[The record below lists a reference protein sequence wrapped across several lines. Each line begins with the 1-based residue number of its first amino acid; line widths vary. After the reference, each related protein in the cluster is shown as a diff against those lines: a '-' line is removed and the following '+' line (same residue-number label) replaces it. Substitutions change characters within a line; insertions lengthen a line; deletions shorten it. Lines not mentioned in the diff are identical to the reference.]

1 MFRRSLLTGAG
12 ATILAMPAIRSV
24 RADTLDEVRKR
35 GTLIVG
41 TEAAYV
47 PYEFFK
53 DGKIIGYDPD
63 IANLMV
69 PKIGVKADFVD
80 TQWSGIIPALYA
92 KKFDCIISAMTITKE
107 RAEKVLF
114 SMPYADASN
123 VVLLRAGEASIKTAD
138 DLSGKTVGVQL
149 GSAAA
154 GIIKGFESK
163 LTAAGKPGY
172 SDIKQYEHYPEA
184 YQDLLN
190 KRIDAVV
197 NSRSTMMVVMR
208 DAPGKFKM
216 IPGISDITAYFGMAF
231 RKDDA
236 ALRDFVNTELAAM
249 KQDGT
254 LAKLQQ
260 QWFGDTM
267 DTPNA
272 VPGTLP

>member
-1 MFRRSLLTGAG
+1 MIRRSVLTGVG
-12 ATILAMPAIRSV
+12 AASLLGLPGLA
-24 RADTLDEVRKR
+24 RADTLDEVKHR
-35 GTLIVG
+35 GTLAIG

-63 IANLMV
+63 IADLMV
-69 PKIGVKADFVD
+69 PKVGAKAQFID
-80 TQWSGIIPALYA
+80 TAWSGIIPALYA

-107 RAEKVLF
+107 RADKVLF

-123 VVLLRAGEASIKTAD
+123 VILLRANEDRIKTAD
-138 DLSGKTVGVQL
+138 DLSGKIVGVQL

-154 GIIKGFESK
+154 GIIKLFEAK
-163 LTAAGKPGY
+163 LKAAAKPGY
-172 SDIKQYEHYPEA
+172 ADVKQYEHYPEA

-190 KRIDAVV
+190 RRIDAVV

-216 IPGISDITAYFGMAF
+216 LAGISDIAAYFGMAF
-231 RKDDA
+231 RKQDT
-236 ALRDFVNTELAAM
+236 ALRDFVDTQLAAM

-254 LAKLQQ
+254 LGKLQQ
-260 QWFGDTM
+260 KWFGGM
-267 DTPNA
+267 MQTPNT
-272 VPGTLP
+272 VPEALP